1 VTIPRHDAAAGPHPG
16 RPHAQTQ
23 AVAEAHIQ
31 ATAGA
36 AQTQAVAEAH
46 TQPVRDDLLLGLRS
60 WQKDAYHEY
69 FRVSRRDF
77 LLVATPGAGKTSYA
91 LTVAAEL
98 LARREI
104 ASLTIVTPTEHLKH
118 QWAQAA
124 ARFGIAIDPAYRN
137 AQGRAGA
144 DFTGVAVTYAQ
155 VAAHPALHRQRTE
168 NRRTLVIF
176 DEIHHAGD
184 AMSWGDAVKEAF
196 DPARRR
202 LALTGTPF
210 RSDANP
216 IPFVT
221 YADEPGGAKRSA
233 SDYVYG
239 YGPALEDSV
248 VRPVIFLAYSGEMR
262 WRTRAG
268 DEITAT
274 LGTPMTKD
282 QIAQAWRTA
291 LDPAGEWVSRVLEA
305 ADRRLTE
312 VRRGMPDAGGLVIA
326 GDHEDARAYA
336 GLLRGLTGQRPVVVL
351 SDDKTASKKISAF
364 TTSGDRWM
372 VAVRMVSEGVDIPRL
387 AVGVY
392 ATSVSTALFFAQGV
406 GRFVRARRRGE
417 TASVFLP
424 SVPVLLS
431 YAAELEAER
440 DHVLRA
446 PGADGAEEDLL
457 LAEAQRERDTPDA
470 PLDEPAFQALNA
482 SAHFDRVLYDGG
494 EFGTAT
500 AAGSPEE
507 EDFLGL
513 PGLLD
518 PDQVR
523 TLLRKRQDAQLAAR
537 TRAPSAGT
545 RAPSAPST
553 AVTPNPS
560 TPIAPTTSQ
569 APEAPPA
576 APAVSREALAALR
589 KELNGLVGAWS
600 HRTGQ
605 PHGAIHADLR
615 RTCGGPPLPQAT
627 ADQIRARIDTIRRWA
642 ISAR

>member
-1 VTIPRHDAAAGPHPG
+1 
-16 RPHAQTQ
+16 
-23 AVAEAHIQ
+23 
-31 ATAGA
+31 
-36 AQTQAVAEAH
+36 
-46 TQPVRDDLLLGLRS
+46 
-60 WQKDAYHEY
+60 
-69 FRVSRRDF
+69 
-77 LLVATPGAGKTSYA
+77 
-91 LTVAAEL
+91 
-98 LARREI
+98 
-104 ASLTIVTPTEHLKH
+104 
-118 QWAQAA
+118 
-124 ARFGIAIDPAYRN
+124 
-137 AQGRAGA
+137 
-144 DFTGVAVTYAQ
+144 
-155 VAAHPALHRQRTE
+155 
-168 NRRTLVIF
+168 
-176 DEIHHAGD
+176 
-184 AMSWGDAVKEAF
+184 M
-196 DPARRR
+196 
-202 LALTGTPF
+202 
-210 RSDANP
+210 
-216 IPFVT
+216 
-221 YADEPGGAKRSA
+221 
-233 SDYVYG
+233 
-239 YGPALEDSV
+239 
-248 VRPVIFLAYSGEMR
+248 VRPVIFLAYSGEMH

-305 ADRRLTE
+305 ADKRLTE

-336 GLLRGLTGQRPVVVL
+336 ALLRGLTGKRPVVVL
-351 SDDKTASKKISAF
+351 SDDKAASKKISAF
-364 TTSGDRWM
+364 ATSQDRWM

-392 ATSVSTALFFAQGV
+392 TTSVSTALFFAQAV
-406 GRFVRARRRGE
+406 GRFVRARQRGE

-446 PGADGAEEDLL
+446 PGAAGEEDELA
-457 LAEAQRERDTPDA
+457 LAEALRERDNPDA
-470 PLDEPAFQALNA
+470 PLDEPAFTALNA

-523 TLLRKRQDAQLAAR
+523 ALLRKRQDTQLAAR
-537 TRAPSAGT
+537 TRASAPQTPSALKPT
-545 RAPSAPST
+545 PVPSVPQSAS
-553 AVTPNPS
+553 A
-560 TPIAPTTSQ
+560 SQ
-569 APEAPPA
+569 APTAAPP
-576 APAVSREALAALR
+576 VSRQALAALR

-605 PHGAIHADLR
+605 THGVIHNELR

-627 ADQIRARIDTIRRWA
+627 ADQIQARIDTIRRWA
-642 ISAR
+642 ISGR

>member
-1 VTIPRHDAAAGPHPG
+1 MTTPRSDAAET
-16 RPHAQTQ
+16 QT
-23 AVAEAHIQ
+23 
-31 ATAGA
+31 
-36 AQTQAVAEAH
+36 
-46 TQPVRDDLLLGLRS
+46 VRDDLLPDLRG

-69 FRVSRRDF
+69 FRLSRRDF
-77 LLVATPGAGKTSYA
+77 LLVATPGAGKTTYA

-104 ASLTIVTPTEHLKH
+104 AFLTVVTPTEHLKH
-118 QWAQAA
+118 QWAAAA
-124 ARFGIAIDPAYRN
+124 ARFGIAIDSAYRN

-144 DFTGVAVTYAQ
+144 DFAGVAVTYAQ

-184 AMSWGDAVKEAF
+184 ALSWGDAVKEAF

-221 YADEPGGAKRSA
+221 YLDEPDGGRRSA

-239 YGPALEDSV
+239 YGPALEDGV
-248 VRPVIFLAYSGEMR
+248 VRPVIFLAYSGEMS

-282 QIAQAWRTA
+282 QVAQAWRTA

-336 GLLRGLTGQRPVVVL
+336 ALLRGLTGQRPVVVL
-351 SDDKTASKKISAF
+351 SDDKAASKKISAF
-364 TTSGDRWM
+364 ATSGDRWM

-392 ATSVSTALFFAQGV
+392 ATSVSTALFFAQAV

-417 TASVFLP
+417 TALVFLP

-446 PGADGAEEDLL
+446 PGSDGAEDELA

-523 TLLRKRQDAQLAAR
+523 TLLRKRQAAQLASR
-537 TRAPSAGT
+537 TRPPAP
-545 RAPSAPST
+545 PAPST
-553 AVTPNPS
+553 PSVPTATPP
-560 TPIAPTTSQ
+560 ASQ
-569 APEAPPA
+569 APG
-576 APAVSREALAALR
+576 APATPVVSRQALAALR

-605 PHGAIHADLR
+605 PHGVIHADLR
-615 RTCGGPPLPQAT
+615 RACGGPPLLQAT

-642 ISAR
+642 ISGR